1 MANPVVLA
9 GVALAA
15 ASAAGALG
23 YILAMRRGHMEA
35 SALRAQAERLLEEK
49 VADAR
54 REAESAARAQAEI
67 AQGTLTKWEERLV
80 AREQGVDDRRAE
92 IEAQADSL
100 REVQGALER
109 EQSEL
114 QAQKARLSQ
123 LTPDE
128 ARAQLMAQVAEQ
140 AQAEARD
147 WAESTRLQ
155 TTREQEKAARRILLG
170 CLERLTAHVV
180 AESTSMI
187 VALPNDET
195 KGRLIGREGR
205 NIRTFEQV
213 TGVDLII
220 DDTPEAVTLSSHD
233 PVRREVAR
241 LTLMNLILDGRIH
254 PSRIEDMHKK
264 AEAQL
269 EEAMLKAAEDPL
281 ERAQVGAL
289 PLPVLQ
295 ALGRLRFRTS
305 SAQNVLDH
313 SVEVAQVGGLLADE
327 LHLDAVTVRRSGLLH
342 DIGKALGPEWTGPH
356 ALAGRDF
363 LRAHGESEAV
373 LEAVGAHHYEMEPH
387 RPESVAVIVADT
399 ISAARPGARRDNL
412 EGFLQRVHKLEE
424 IARKHAGVERAF
436 AVQAGREVRLFVDP
450 GKLDDAAA
458 TKLARTLADEFRRDA
473 ETPGAIRITVIREF
487 RATESTK

>member
-1 MANPVVLA
+1 MADPVVLA
-9 GVALAA
+9 GVGLAA
-15 ASAAGALG
+15 ASAAGALA
-23 YILAMRRGHMEA
+23 YALATRQ
-35 SALRAQAERLLEEK
+35 AQARESQLQSRLAQEH
-49 VADAR
+49 ADQVSEIK
-54 REAESAARAQAEI
+54 REAEGSARAQAEL
-67 AQGTLTKWEERLV
+67 AQSTLAKWEERLV
-80 AREQGVDDRRAE
+80 AREEGLEERRLE
-92 IEAQADSL
+92 IDAQAESA
-100 REVQGALER
+100 REAFFEAER
-109 EQSEL
+109 RQLHAESML
-114 QAQKARLSQ
+114 AGLAQ
-123 LTPDE
+123 LTPDA
-128 ARAQLMAQVAEQ
+128 ARTQLMAEVAERSRTE
-140 AQAEARD
+140 ARELAEATHR
-147 WAESTRLQ
+147 Q
-155 TTREQEKAARRILLG
+155 TTREQEKAARRVLLG

-180 AESTSMI
+180 AESTSML

-269 EEAMLKAAEDPL
+269 EEAMLRAAEEAID
-281 ERAQVGAL
+281 RAQVGPL

-327 LHLDAVTVRRSGLLH
+327 LHLDAGTVRRAGLLH

-363 LRAHGESEAV
+363 LRTHGEPEAI
-373 LEAVGAHHYEMEPH
+373 LEAVGAHHYEIEPT
-387 RPESVAVIVADT
+387 RGESVAVIVADT
-399 ISAARPGARRDNL
+399 ISAARPGARRENL
-412 EGFLQRVHKLEE
+412 EGFLQRVQKLEE
-424 IARKHAGVERAF
+424 IARKHIGVERAF

-450 GKLDDAAA
+450 GQLDDAAA
-458 TKLARTLADEFRRDA
+458 SRLAKTLADQFRRDA
-473 ETPGAIRITVIREF
+473 ETPGLIRITVIREF

>member
-1 MANPVVLA
+1 MADPVVLA

-15 ASAAGALG
+15 ASAAGVVTYTLSN
-23 YILAMRRGHMEA
+23 RQ
-35 SALRAQAERLLEEK
+35 AQARSR
-49 VADAR
+49 ADQAR
-54 REAESAARAQAEI
+54 FEQELTDKLAASKREAESAARAQAEL
-67 AQGTLTKWEERLV
+67 AQSTLAKWEERLV
-80 AREQGVDDRRAE
+80 AREQGLDDKRLELEAQSESLRLAM
-92 IEAQADSL
+92 IEAEGL
-100 REVQGALER
+100 RNEAESAL
-109 EQSEL
+109 
-114 QAQKARLSQ
+114 AGIAQ
-123 LTPDE
+123 LTPE
-128 ARAQLMAQVAEQ
+128 AARAQLMARVAQEAEHEARQ
-140 AQAEARD
+140 LAEA
-147 WAESTRLQ
+147 TFLQ
-155 TTREQEKAARRILLG
+155 TTREQDKAARLILLG
-170 CLERLTAHVV
+170 SLERLTAHVV
-180 AESTSMI
+180 AESTSLI

-269 EEAMLKAAEDPL
+269 EEAMLRAGEDAV
-281 ERAQVGAL
+281 ERAQVGPL

-327 LHLDAVTVRRSGLLH
+327 LHLDAATVRRAGLLH

-363 LRAHGESEAV
+363 LRLHGESESI
-373 LEAVGAHHYEMEPH
+373 LEAVGAHHYEIEPT

-399 ISAARPGARRDNL
+399 VSAARPGARRDNL
-412 EGFLQRVHKLEE
+412 EGFLQRVQKLED

-450 GKLDDAAA
+450 GRLDDAAA
-458 TKLARTLADEFRRDA
+458 SQLAKTLADQFRRDA